1 MTFFEEQSSSAKKS
15 FFGSTG
21 SSIQTLSNEASL
33 QEKKVSA
40 KKCFF
45 SAGYFFSGG
54 NFSSLVFQQKCA
66 NLVSRKKARKQN
78 KQFPQN
84 GFSCDRMDGPSL
96 QRLN

>member
-45 SAGYFFSGG
+45 QPDIFLVEETFQVLFFSKNVQTWSLEKKQENKTN
-54 NFSSLVFQQKCA
+54 NFLKMA
-66 NLVSRKKARKQN
+66 SRVIEWT
-78 KQFPQN
+78 
-84 GFSCDRMDGPSL
+84 DRHCKD
-96 QRLN
+96 